1 LKEQHGLELRVAQ
14 GVSAIAHKLYRERG
28 QARAFFIRLGC
39 ARDVTTQDDVVC
51 VADERNANSA
61 FMPVKMHRA

>member
-1 LKEQHGLELRVAQ
+1 MHNPL
-14 GVSAIAHKLYRERG
+14 RERG